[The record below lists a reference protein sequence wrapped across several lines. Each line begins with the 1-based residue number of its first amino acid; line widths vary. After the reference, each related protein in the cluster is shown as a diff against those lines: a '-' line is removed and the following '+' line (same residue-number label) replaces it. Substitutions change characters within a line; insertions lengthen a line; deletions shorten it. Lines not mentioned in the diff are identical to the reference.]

1 MSWDTTD
8 ITDIKNLL
16 TGFITEQKEFNEIVT
31 GFITEQKEF
40 NIRIDKKIDKVQYYL
55 EESLAQATKMF
66 FEEQIELKAEVESL
80 ENEVSNLNETVAH
93 IMSELKILQ
102 LKLT

>member
-1 MSWDTTD
+1 MSWDSTD
-8 ITDIKNLL
+8 IADIKNLL
-16 TGFITEQKEFNEIVT
+16 TGFITEQQKFNS
-31 GFITEQKEF
+31 EQKQFNAEQREF
-40 NIRIDKKIDKVQYYL
+40 NIKIDKKIDKVQYYL
-55 EESLAQATKMF
+55 EESLAQSTKMF

-93 IMSELKILQ
+93 IMSELKLLQ

>member
-1 MSWDTTD
+1 
-8 ITDIKNLL
+8 
-16 TGFITEQKEFNEIVT
+16 
-31 GFITEQKEF
+31 
-40 NIRIDKKIDKVQYYL
+40 
-55 EESLAQATKMF
+55 MF